1 MELMEYYLN
10 MMKIIIEAVSF
21 CCAMEHLTE
30 KSFFKALKNGKEDI
44 HSRLRYAL
52 AKGISNYLGKI
63 DENLESVYVYGS
75 TANDNARLSSD
86 IDLIVKVKSKNGSTG
101 KALKILD
108 SCLLINYKILMADD
122 QVRMSYMLDV
132 HMIDE
137 SDVQQRNRYGS
148 LLSFSHTAPI
158 KVWSRA

>member
-1 MELMEYYLN
+1 MGGEVRRLQ
-10 MMKIIIEAVSF
+10 S
-21 CCAMEHLTE
+21 TE
-30 KSFFKALKNGKEDI
+30 V
-44 HSRLRYAL
+44 YAL

-108 SCLLINYKILMADD
+108 SCLLVNYKILMADE

-132 HMIDE
+132 QMIDE

-148 LLSFSHTAPI
+148 LMSFSHTAPI
-158 KVWSRA
+158 KIWSIA